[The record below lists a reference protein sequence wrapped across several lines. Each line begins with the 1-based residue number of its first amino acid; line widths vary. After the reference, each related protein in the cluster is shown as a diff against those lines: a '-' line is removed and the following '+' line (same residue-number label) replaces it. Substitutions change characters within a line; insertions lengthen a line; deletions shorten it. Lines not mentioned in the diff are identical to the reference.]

1 MADWGLQL
9 IATVVRDPES
19 PKLFEEAKANGIRTE
34 MFGNAEA
41 RAVWGGI
48 DYHYNR
54 PNIFGHVPSETLLKE
69 RYTSLD
75 LPSPQENFDDLCL
88 LVKNRYTRKKTESA
102 IEDFSLSA
110 VNSTTEALA
119 ALYAE
124 LSEVQEQCV
133 SSGDRN
139 FKDLALR
146 ETLAELTALEE
157 NAGVVGMPFPW
168 ERLNEATAGIH
179 PGDFIIAYALPK
191 SMKTWVGLYIAVH
204 LAMTG
209 RKVVVYSKEMMW
221 ENMRRRIACI
231 VGRVDYGKY
240 RKNTL
245 SEAEKHQ
252 LLEGL
257 SWFEET
263 CEGDIEFTTA
273 DRADGTP
280 GGPAEVRRKIDLY
293 RPQFILLDSAYM
305 LELPNG
311 GASAYDWKSMSLVN
325 RQLKQ
330 IAKTT
335 GVPMM
340 AIYQENER
348 AAYKYKG
355 TRGTASLA
363 MNTSVV
369 MDCDLTIRIV
379 YNKERHEL
387 SLHLPASRETIDE
400 GFTIHAN
407 AAENFG
413 YAHDRLWEVGDGA
426 DVEDAQQV
434 NNHVQTAITSLSS
447 GFLGSSSMIDTFQS
461 GELPEEEGE

>member
-9 IATVVRDPES
+9 ITTVVKDPES
-19 PKLFEEAKANGIRTE
+19 PKLFEEAKTKGIRTE

-48 DYHYNR
+48 EYHYNR
-54 PNIFGHVPSETLLKE
+54 PEIFGHIPSEMLLKE
-69 RYTSLD
+69 RYTSLE
-75 LPSPQENFDDLCL
+75 LPVAQENFEDLCL
-88 LVKNRYTRKKTESA
+88 LIKNRYTRKKAEEA
-102 IEDFSLSA
+102 IEEFSLS
-110 VNSTTEALA
+110 STASTDGALSS
-119 ALYAE
+119 LYAE
-124 LSEVQEQCV
+124 LSEIQEHYV
-133 SSGDRN
+133 STSDRN
-139 FKDLALR
+139 FTELALR
-146 ETLAELTALEE
+146 ETLNELTALNE
-157 NAGVVGMPFPW
+157 NSGIVGMPFPW
-168 ERLNEATAGIH
+168 EKLNAATGGIQ
-179 PGDFIIAYALPK
+179 PGDFILTYALPK

-204 LAMTG
+204 LATTG
-209 RKVVVYSKEMMW
+209 RKVLVYSKEMMW
-221 ENMRRRIACI
+221 ETMRRRIACI
-231 VGRVDYGKY
+231 VGKVDYGKY

-245 SEAEKHQ
+245 SDLEKHQ
-252 LLEGL
+252 LLESL

-280 GGPAEVRRKIDLY
+280 GGPAEVRRKLELY

-311 GASAYDWKSMSLVN
+311 SANAYDWKAMSLVN

-335 GVPMM
+335 GVPIM

-379 YNKERHEL
+379 YNKKRQEL
-387 SLHLPASRETIDE
+387 SLHLPASRETLDD

-407 AAENFG
+407 AAENFA
-413 YAHDRLWEVGDGA
+413 YAHDKLWEVG
-426 DVEDAQQV
+426 EDSDEPETTQT
-434 NNHVQTAITSLSS
+434 NTHIQTAITSLSS
-447 GFLGSSSMIDTFQS
+447 GFLDSSSPMIDNFQN
-461 GELPEEEGE
+461 GDIPED